1 MSRDGAANP
10 VTFGQGETMIEQDIS
25 GTVIGK
31 ARVAFHAALIAGGV
45 LTIDDEDSVRLA
57 DNTSDLSRLIGRGV
71 IEALRGEVGR
81 ARLTGQTAGKNLE
94 TAVRDYLST
103 VLEGMKD
110 LLPGAFTAHNGVPIA
125 RFAQYR
131 HLQVLTDLTRTNWE
145 VRKALGGDY
154 VVKPDVVVARAGLT
168 DAELNRRAAV
178 VDAGTRTDAALRQ
191 GSDPVLHASISCKM
205 TIRSDRSQNSR
216 LEALN
221 LIRNRR
227 GRVPHIMVVT
237 GEPMPRRIASIAAGT
252 GDFDCIYHIALPELR
267 RTIEAACEGIS
278 RAETPAPPLTRT
290 ERSRL
295 DQLVTLD
302 LLTESHRLKDIAD
315 LPIDLLL

>member
-1 MSRDGAANP
+1 MQTLKPDLPKTLIAR
-10 VTFGQGETMIEQDIS
+10 
-25 GTVIGK
+25 
-31 ARVAFHAALIAGGV
+31 ARVAFHAALISGGV

-57 DNTSDLSRLIGRGV
+57 DNTSDLSRYLGKSV
-71 IEALRGEVGR
+71 IQMLKGEVGQ

-94 TAVRDYLST
+94 DAVRDYLGD
-103 VLEGMKD
+103 VLVSMEG
-110 LLPGAFTAHNGVPIA
+110 LLPGTYTAHRGKAISG
-125 RFAQYR
+125 FAQYG
-131 HLQVLTDLTRTNWE
+131 HLQVLTDLTKQNWE

-154 VVKPDVVVARAGLT
+154 VVKPDVVVARAQVS
-168 DAELNRRAAV
+168 DQELNRHLPLV
-178 VDAGTRTDAALRQ
+178 GTSDMTDATLRQ
-191 GSDPVLHASISCKM
+191 AGAPILHASVSCKM

-237 GEPMPRRIASIAAGT
+237 GEPLPKRIASIAVGT

-267 RTIEAACEGIS
+267 EALEQACDGIS
-278 RAETPAPPLTRT
+278 REEKPNPKLTKT
-290 ERSRL
+290 QKSRL
-295 DQLVTLD
+295 DQLTTLN